1 VRNEDAIVSFSVKTV
16 CRTDCALAAVELTCF
31 SDGNS
36 TVRADVL
43 AVEEPL
49 EIRLGCEVA
58 GRRVHRAVS
67 ITMRTPGHDGELAVG
82 FLFTEGIIVAREQ
95 VEGVVNCRAGSV
107 VRVNLRP
114 GHEVDLS
121 RLERHFYATSSCGV
135 CGKASLETVQVCPRV
150 RCAAGQPVVDASIIC
165 RLPAILR
172 GAQEVFDRTGGLHAA
187 ALFSAGGELLCV
199 REDVGRH
206 NALDKLI
213 GHEFLAERTPLLQH
227 VLLVSG
233 RVSFELVQKAAI
245 AGIPVIAAI
254 GAPSSLAVDLAN
266 KHGLTILGFVRE
278 ERFNV
283 YSGGER
289 IRTAAAADGNG
300 DAGSPSQRRN
310 SARSDCDG

>member
-1 VRNEDAIVSFSVKTV
+1 MRNGDRTVSLNAKTASP
-16 CRTDCALAAVELTCF
+16 TECALAAVELTCF

-58 GRRVHRAVS
+58 GKRVHRAIS

-82 FLFTEGIIVAREQ
+82 FLFTEGIIIAREQ
-95 VEGVVNCRAGSV
+95 VEGVVNCGAGSV

-114 GHEVDLS
+114 GHKVDLS

-135 CGKASLETVQVCPRV
+135 CGKASLDAVQVSPRF
-150 RCAAGQPVVDASIIC
+150 RCSDGQPVVDAAVIYQ
-165 RLPAILR
+165 LPAKLR
-172 GAQEVFDRTGGLHAA
+172 AAQEVFDRTGGLHAS
-187 ALFSAGGELLCV
+187 ALFNESGDLVCL

-213 GHEFLAERTPLLQH
+213 GAEFLAERTPLSQS

-233 RVSFELVQKAAI
+233 RVSFELVQKAAV
-245 AGIPVIAAI
+245 AGIPILAAI
-254 GAPSSLAVDLAN
+254 GAPSSLAVDLAS

-278 ERFNV
+278 ERFNI
-283 YSGGER
+283 YTGGER
-289 IRTAAAADGNG
+289 IRQASATRR
-300 DAGSPSQRRN
+300 SQRQQVLT
-310 SARSDCDG
+310 D